1 MPQDLT
7 CLSCN
12 ECSVQNCQKKNSRY
26 PAFCPTTTK
35 VPSEELEELNQ
46 IYASQSV
53 DGNMARSA
61 ARIEAEYYC
70 QKTRVEETV
79 LFIQKMG
86 FQKVGIATCVGLLEE
101 AKTFAKILKQNN
113 IAYYMVI
120 CKVGGQDKCEMGLTD
135 QEKVRG
141 GGPETMCNPI
151 LQARIL
157 NREHTDFNIA
167 IGLCVGHDSL
177 FYKHSEAPV
186 TTLVAKDRVLAHN
199 PVGAL
204 YSKYYRRLQEEG
216 Q

>member
-1 MPQDLT
+1 MDENMM

-12 ECSVQNCQKKNSRY
+12 ECGVKNCQKKNSRY
-26 PAFCPTTTK
+26 PAFCPTTQK
-35 VPSEELEELNQ
+35 VQDGELEQLNQ
-46 IYASQSV
+46 IYAGPEE
-53 DGNMARSA
+53 DGRMARTA

-86 FQKVGIATCVGLLEE
+86 YQKVGIATCVGLLPE
-101 AKTFAKILKQNN
+101 AKTFARILKKNN
-113 IAYYMVI
+113 IQPYMVI

-135 QEKVRG
+135 HEKVRG

-157 NREHTDFNIA
+157 NREHTELNVA

-186 TTLVAKDRVLAHN
+186 TTLIAKDRVLAHN
-199 PVGAL
+199 PAGAL
-204 YSKYYRRLQEEG
+204 YSKYYRRLYE
-216 Q
+216 